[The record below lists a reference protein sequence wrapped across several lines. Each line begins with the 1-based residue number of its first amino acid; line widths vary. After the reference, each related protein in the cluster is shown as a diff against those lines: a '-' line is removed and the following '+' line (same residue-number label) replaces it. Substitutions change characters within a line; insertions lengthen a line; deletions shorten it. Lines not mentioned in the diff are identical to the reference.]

1 MDTVGQ
7 NALFCIY
14 NITFGDAY
22 HGSHPL
28 GKLKMPVEFDL
39 PAVKANFDQY
49 IKKIGDLL
57 TSGPEMDR
65 YANFKAELSQRRSD
79 DGFGEA

>member
-1 MDTVGQ
+1 
-7 NALFCIY
+7 
-14 NITFGDAY
+14 
-22 HGSHPL
+22 
-28 GKLKMPVEFDL
+28 MPVEFDL

-49 IKKIGDLL
+49 IKQIGDLL

-79 DGFGEA
+79 NGFGEA